1 MLYQRDLKAKWNEY
15 ANLTTARNE
24 GWREGIETGIKTG
37 KVRGKAEAEKKNK
50 TEFVKN
56 LLMANKFTISEIAAY
71 ASVSEDFVEKVKQT
85 LS

>member
-15 ANLTTARNE
+15 ANLTTAKNE
-24 GWREGIETGIKTG
+24 G
-37 KVRGKAEAEKKNK
+37 EKKSK

-56 LLMANKFTISEIAAY
+56 LLMETRFTVAKIARL
-71 ASVSEDFVEKVKQT
+71 ASVTEDFVEKVKQT